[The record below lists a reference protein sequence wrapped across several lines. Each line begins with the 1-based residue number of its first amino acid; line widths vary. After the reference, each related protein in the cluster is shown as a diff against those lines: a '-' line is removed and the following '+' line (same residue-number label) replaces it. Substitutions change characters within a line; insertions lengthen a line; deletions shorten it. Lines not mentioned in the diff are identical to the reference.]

1 MADKERYEHEAHD
14 FSLRVGGKQYCVKC
28 GLVGLNNAFTDWAV
42 RMGCN
47 HRDHPS
53 YANKRYDTSPLRGIP
68 GF

>member
-1 MADKERYEHEAHD
+1 MVEREEYNYEAHN
-14 FSLRVGGKQYCVKC
+14 FSLRIGGKQYCVKC
-28 GLVGLNNAFTDWAV
+28 GLFGLNNAFSDWAV

-53 YANKRYDTSPLRGIP
+53 YANKRYDTTKLP